1 MWLRLSS
8 VPGDSQQPGFAQGGG
23 HLQFDG
29 TVATKERHGPIV
41 VQIDDCCD
49 FEVQIRDVNHGIG
62 ILGFM
67 IDDEK
72 ERLAQAA
79 SIEARASDKPAA
91 RAVPVDVVGPNLVK
105 DIRLETSNGRSH
117 IVVELDD
124 TTFTVYFGFALE
136 TDFATSLVAVP
147 EYEEQY

>member
-72 ERLAQAA
+72 ERLAQVKRRPGNMPRQREIRRGRPTV
-79 SIEARASDKPAA
+79 SIPPRTNISN
-91 RAVPVDVVGPNLVK
+91 VVGSGAGTNGGTV
-105 DIRLETSNGRSH
+105 ISQRLNSARSTK
-117 IVVELDD
+117 LSPLK
-124 TTFTVYFGFALE
+124 FA
-136 TDFATSLVAVP
+136 SP
-147 EYEEQY
+147 